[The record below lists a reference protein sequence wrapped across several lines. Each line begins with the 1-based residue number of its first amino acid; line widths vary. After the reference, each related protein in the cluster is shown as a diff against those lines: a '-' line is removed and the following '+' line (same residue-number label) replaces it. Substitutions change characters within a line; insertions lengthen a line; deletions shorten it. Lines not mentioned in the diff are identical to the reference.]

1 MPEEQKY
8 DSIIPTG
15 EIILY
20 QTEDGKTKIE
30 VRLENDTVWLTL
42 SQIAELFQKA
52 KSTVSEH
59 IKNIYEEDELPEA
72 ATVRNFRTVQT
83 EKNRSVTRDLE
94 YYNLDVIISVGYR
107 VKSLQGTK
115 FRIWATQRLKE
126 YIIKG
131 FTLDDERLKAGGYL
145 NKYFEELLER
155 IRDIRTS
162 EKNFYYKVRE
172 IYALSSDYDPAA
184 DVTQKFFAAVQNK
197 FHWAVHHHTAAE
209 LIAQRTDAAKPYMGL
224 TTWSGSTIRKQD
236 VTVAKNYLYYDEI
249 KQLNLL
255 VEQFLAFA
263 ESQAH
268 QRKVMYMK
276 DWIKKLND
284 ILIINEREI
293 LDSTGKISKQ
303 EADEKAYK
311 EFDKFKQLEA
321 AEELKRLKETTE
333 SLAKLENEVKK
344 LNSASN
350 KTSTSNENPS
360 RKKRGKKK

>member
-1 MPEEQKY
+1 MPEKQKP
-8 DSIIPTG
+8 DSKISMG

-30 VRLENDTVWLTL
+30 VRLENDTVWLTQA
-42 SQIAELFQKA
+42 QIGELFQKA

-59 IKNIYEEDELPEA
+59 LKKIFEEGELDENSV
-72 ATVRNFRTVQT
+72 VRNFRTT
-83 EKNRSVTRDLE
+83 ASDGKKYDTS
-94 YYNLDVIISVGYR
+94 YYNLDVIISIGYR

-131 FTLDDERLKAGGYL
+131 FTLDDERLKAGGYF

-184 DVTQKFFAAVQNK
+184 DVTQKFFATVQNK

-209 LIAQRTDAAKPYMGL
+209 LIAQRADAAKPYMGL

-303 EADEKAYK
+303 EADEKAYN

-344 LNSASN
+344 LKTSSNKSSASTRN
-350 KTSTSNENPS
+350 SS

>member
-1 MPEEQKY
+1 MLIELQPN
-8 DSIIPTG
+8 S

-42 SQIAELFQKA
+42 NQISELFQKT
-52 KSTVSEH
+52 KSTISEH
-59 IKNIYEEDELPEA
+59 IKNIYNEGELPQES
-72 ATVRNFRTVQT
+72 TVRNFRTVQI
-83 EKNRSVTRDLE
+83 EKERSVTRDIA

-126 YIIKG
+126 YLIKG

-172 IYALSSDYDPAA
+172 IYTLSADYDSNT
-184 DVTQKFFAAVQNK
+184 DITQKFFATVQNK

-209 LIAQRTDAAKPYMGL
+209 LIAHRVSADKTNMGL
-224 TTWSGSTIRKQD
+224 TSWQGAKIRKQD
-236 VTVAKNYLYYDEI
+236 VTIAKNYLSLDEI

-263 ESQAH
+263 ESQVH
-268 QRKVMYMK
+268 QKKVMYMK

-293 LDSTGKISKQ
+293 LNSPGKITKD
-303 EADEKAYK
+303 EADEIAFK
-311 EFDKFKQLEA
+311 EFEIYKKLEVVEEIKKL
-321 AEELKRLKETTE
+321 EELEKEI
-333 SLAKLENEVKK
+333 KK
-344 LNSASN
+344 L
-350 KTSTSNENPS
+350 STPA
-360 RKKRGKKK
+360 KKKKK

>member
-1 MPEEQKY
+1 MKDHKPN
-8 DSIIPTG
+8 S

-30 VRLENDTVWLTL
+30 VRLENDTVWLTQA
-42 SQIAELFQKA
+42 QISELFQKA

-59 IKNIYEEDELPEA
+59 LKKIFEEGELDEHSV
-72 ATVRNFRTVQT
+72 VRNFRTT
-83 EKNRSVTRDLE
+83 ASDGKKYITS
-94 YYNLDVIISVGYR
+94 YYNLDVIISIGYR

-115 FRIWATQRLKE
+115 FRIWATQHLKE
-126 YIIKG
+126 YLIKG

-172 IYALSSDYDPAA
+172 IYALSADYIA
-184 DVTQKFFAAVQNK
+184 DAELTQKFFATVQNK

-209 LIAQRTDAAKPYMGL
+209 LIAKRVSVDKPNMGL
-224 TTWSGSTIRKQD
+224 TTWQGDKICKHD
-236 VTVAKNYLYYDEI
+236 VIVAKNYLSLDEI

-284 ILIINEREI
+284 LLIINEREI
-293 LDSTGKISKQ
+293 LESPGKITK
-303 EADEKAYK
+303 EKADEIAIK
-311 EFDKFKQLEA
+311 EFEKYKKLGVI
-321 AEELKRLKETTE
+321 EEIKRLEMLEKEIE
-333 SLAKLENEVKK
+333 KLSK
-344 LNSASN
+344 SS
-350 KTSTSNENPS
+350 
-360 RKKRGKKK
+360 KKKKK

>member
-1 MPEEQKY
+1 MSLEHKPN
-8 DSIIPTG
+8 S

-42 SQIAELFQKA
+42 NQISELFQKT
-52 KSTVSEH
+52 KSTISEH
-59 IKNIYEEDELPEA
+59 IKNIYDEGELPEES
-72 ATVRNFRTVQT
+72 TVRKFRTVQI
-83 EKNRSVTRDLE
+83 EKDRSVSRDLE

-115 FRIWATQRLKE
+115 FRIWSTQRLKE
-126 YIIKG
+126 YLIKG

-172 IYALSSDYDPAA
+172 IYTLSADYNDNAEL
-184 DVTQKFFAAVQNK
+184 TQKFFATVQNK

-209 LIAQRTDAAKPYMGL
+209 LIAQRVSVDKPNMGL
-224 TTWSGSTIRKQD
+224 TYWQGAKIRKHD
-236 VTVAKNYLYYDEI
+236 VIVAKNYLFLDEI

-284 ILIINEREI
+284 ILIINEKEI
-293 LDSTGKISKQ
+293 LESPGKITKD
-303 EADEKAYK
+303 EADEIAIK
-311 EFDKFKQLEA
+311 EFEKYKKLGSV
-321 AEELKRLKETTE
+321 EEIKRLKV
-333 SLAKLENEVKK
+333 LEKEIKK
-344 LNSASN
+344 LST
-350 KTSTSNENPS
+350 TS
-360 RKKRGKKK
+360 KKKKK

>member
-1 MPEEQKY
+1 MEENKQN
-8 DSIIPTG
+8 SLIPGG
-15 EIILY
+15 EIVLY

-30 VRLENDTVWLTL
+30 VRLENETVWLTL
-42 SQIAELFQKA
+42 NQIAELFQKA
-52 KSTVSEH
+52 KSTISEH
-59 IKNIYEEDELPEA
+59 ISNIYKEEELPRD

-94 YYNLDVIISVGYR
+94 HYNLDVIISVGYC

-126 YIIKG
+126 YLIKG
-131 FTLDDERLKAGGYL
+131 FTLDDERLKEGGYL

-172 IYALSSDYDPAA
+172 IYSLSADYDNNALL
-184 DVTQKFFAAVQNK
+184 TKKFFATIQNK
-197 FHWAVHHHTAAE
+197 FHWAVHQNTAAE
-209 LIAQRTDAAKPYMGL
+209 LISKRADASKPNMGL
-224 TTWSGSTIRKQD
+224 TSWRGPKIRKHD
-236 VTVAKNYLYYDEI
+236 VTVAKNYLSYDEI

-293 LDSTGKISKQ
+293 LESPGKLTKN
-303 EADEKAYK
+303 EADDFAHAEFEKYK
-311 EFDKFKQLEA
+311 LLEQ
-321 AEELKRLKETTE
+321 KKEIE
-333 SLAKLENEVKK
+333 NLENLTKQVKK
-344 LNSASN
+344 LSSKSN
-350 KTSTSNENPS
+350 K
-360 RKKRGKKK
+360 KKN

>member
-1 MPEEQKY
+1 MEEHKPN
-8 DSIIPTG
+8 S

-42 SQIAELFQKA
+42 NQISELFQKA
-52 KSTVSEH
+52 KSTISEH
-59 IKNIYEEDELPEA
+59 IKNIYDEGELPEES
-72 ATVRNFRTVQT
+72 TVRNFRTVQI
-83 EKNRSVTRDLE
+83 ENDRSVTRQLG
-94 YYNLDVIISVGYR
+94 YYNLDVIISIGYR

-115 FRIWATQRLKE
+115 FRIWATHHLKE
-126 YIIKG
+126 YLIKG

-172 IYALSSDYDPAA
+172 IYTLSADYNANA
-184 DVTQKFFAAVQNK
+184 ELTQKFFATVQNK

-209 LIAQRTDAAKPYMGL
+209 LIAQRVSVNKPNMGL
-224 TTWSGSTIRKQD
+224 TTWQGGKIRKHD
-236 VTVAKNYLYYDEI
+236 VIVAKNYLSLDEI

-293 LDSTGKISKQ
+293 LESTGKISKE
-303 EADEKAYK
+303 EADEIAIK
-311 EFDKFKQLEA
+311 EFEKYKKLGDV
-321 AEELKRLKETTE
+321 EEIK
-333 SLAKLENEVKK
+333 KLEMLEKEIKK
-344 LNSASN
+344 LAA
-350 KTSTSNENPS
+350 PS
-360 RKKRGKKK
+360 KKKKK

>member
-1 MPEEQKY
+1 MEEQKPN
-8 DSIIPTG
+8 S

-30 VRLENDTVWLTL
+30 VRLENDTVWLTQA
-42 SQIAELFQKA
+42 QISELFQKA

-59 IKNIYEEDELPEA
+59 LKNIFEESELDENSV
-72 ATVRNFRTVQT
+72 VRNFRTT
-83 EKNRSVTRDLE
+83 ASDGKKYVTS
-94 YYNLDVIISVGYR
+94 YYNLDVIISIGYR

-126 YIIKG
+126 YLIKG
-131 FTLDDERLKAGGYL
+131 FTLDDERLKSGGYL

-172 IYALSSDYDPAA
+172 IYALSVDYNANA
-184 DVTQKFFAAVQNK
+184 ELTQKFFATVQNK

-209 LIAQRTDAAKPYMGL
+209 LIAQRVSVDKPNMGL
-224 TTWSGSTIRKQD
+224 TTWQGAKIRKHD
-236 VTVAKNYLYYDEI
+236 VIVAKNYLSLDEI

-293 LDSTGKISKQ
+293 LESPGKISKE
-303 EADEKAYK
+303 EADEIAIK
-311 EFDKFKQLEA
+311 EFEKY
-321 AEELKRLKETTE
+321 KRLGDMEE
-333 SLAKLENEVKK
+333 IKK
-344 LNSASN
+344 LVTLEKEIKKLSVSS
-350 KTSTSNENPS
+350 KK
-360 RKKRGKKK
+360 KKR

>member
-1 MPEEQKY
+1 MEEKKIN
-8 DSIIPTG
+8 SLNTTPSG

-30 VRLENDTVWLTL
+30 VHLENDTVWLTIN
-42 SQIAELFQKA
+42 QIAELFQKA
-52 KSTVSEH
+52 KSTISEH
-59 IKNIYEEDELPEA
+59 ISNIYKENELPKE

-83 EKNRSVTRDLE
+83 EKTRQVIRSLE

-107 VKSLQGTK
+107 VKSIQGTK

-126 YIIKG
+126 YLVKG
-131 FTLDDERLKAGGYL
+131 FTLDDERLKSGGYL

-172 IYALSSDYDPAA
+172 IYSLSADYDSNSEL
-184 DVTQKFFAAVQNK
+184 TQKFYATVQNK

-209 LIAQRTDAAKPYMGL
+209 LIAQRADASKPNMGL
-224 TTWSGSTIRKQD
+224 TSWQGAKIRKQD
-236 VTVAKNYLYYDEI
+236 VSIAKNYLSFDEI

-263 ESQAH
+263 ESQTH

-293 LDSTGKISKQ
+293 LESPGKISKQ
-303 EADEKAYK
+303 EAEEKAFN

-321 AEELKRLKETTE
+321 HEELQQI
-333 SLAKLENEVKK
+333 KLLEKEVKK
-344 LNSASN
+344 ISPHSN
-350 KTSTSNENPS
+350 K
-360 RKKRGKKK
+360 KKK

>member
-1 MPEEQKY
+1 M
-8 DSIIPTG
+8 SIEHKPNS

-30 VRLENDTVWLTL
+30 VRLENDTVWLTQA
-42 SQIAELFQKA
+42 QICDLFQKA
-52 KSTVSEH
+52 KSTLSEH
-59 IKNIYEEDELPEA
+59 LKNIFEEGELNENSV
-72 ATVRNFRTVQT
+72 VRKFRTTAQDGKKYNT
-83 EKNRSVTRDLE
+83 A
-94 YYNLDVIISVGYR
+94 YYNLDVIISIGYR
-107 VKSLQGTK
+107 VKSVQGTK

-126 YIIKG
+126 YLIKG

-162 EKNFYYKVRE
+162 EKNFYYKIRE
-172 IYALSSDYDPAA
+172 IYALSADYNPKTN
-184 DVTQKFFAAVQNK
+184 VTQKFYATVQNK

-209 LIAQRTDAAKPYMGL
+209 LIAQRANADKPNMGL
-224 TTWSGSTIRKQD
+224 TSWSRTKIHKHD
-236 VTVAKNYLYYDEI
+236 VTVAKNYLLFDEI

-268 QRKVMYMK
+268 QRNVMYMK

-293 LDSTGKISKQ
+293 LENPGKITK
-303 EADEKAYK
+303 EKADEIAFK
-311 EFDKFKQLEA
+311 EFDKFKEIEA
-321 AEELKRLKETTE
+321 SVEIIRLEELEKEI
-333 SLAKLENEVKK
+333 KK
-344 LNSASN
+344 L
-350 KTSTSNENPS
+350 STPS
-360 RKKRGKKK
+360 KEKKK

>member
-1 MPEEQKY
+1 
-8 DSIIPTG
+8 
-15 EIILY
+15 
-20 QTEDGKTKIE
+20 
-30 VRLENDTVWLTL
+30 
-42 SQIAELFQKA
+42 
-52 KSTVSEH
+52 
-59 IKNIYEEDELPEA
+59 
-72 ATVRNFRTVQT
+72 
-83 EKNRSVTRDLE
+83 
-94 YYNLDVIISVGYR
+94 
-107 VKSLQGTK
+107 LQGTK

-126 YIIKG
+126 YLIKG

-172 IYALSSDYDPAA
+172 IYTLSADYNVNAEL
-184 DVTQKFFAAVQNK
+184 TQKFFATVQNK

-209 LIAQRTDAAKPYMGL
+209 LIAQRVSVDKPNLGL
-224 TTWSGSTIRKQD
+224 TNWQGAKIRKHD
-236 VTVAKNYLYYDEI
+236 VIVAKNYLSLDEI

-293 LDSTGKISKQ
+293 LESPGKISKE
-303 EADEKAYK
+303 EADEIAIK
-311 EFDKFKQLEA
+311 EFEKYKKLESVEEIKKL
-321 AEELKRLKETTE
+321 EELEKEIN
-333 SLAKLENEVKK
+333 KL
-344 LNSASN
+344 SP
-350 KTSTSNENPS
+350 PS
-360 RKKRGKKK
+360 KKKKK